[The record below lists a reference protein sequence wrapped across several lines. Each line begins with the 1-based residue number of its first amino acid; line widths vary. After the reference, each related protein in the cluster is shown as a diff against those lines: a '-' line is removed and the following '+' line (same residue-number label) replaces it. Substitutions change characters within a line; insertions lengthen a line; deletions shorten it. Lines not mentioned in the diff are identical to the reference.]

1 MIESIQL
8 NYNGLQV
15 VAALANKARL
25 WVLHQAMS
33 ADRAVDRGLRFRES
47 ESSLVIHLQFES
59 LHPLLWST
67 CKSRISLSLLHVHQT
82 TNKVMTSQH
91 DFVKTFPQLIPK
103 PSSNWLENLS
113 NFSSLLLKCAPG
125 IVDFAYAAT
134 LVL

>member
-67 CKSRISLSLLHVHQT
+67 CKSRISLSLLHIHQT
-82 TNKVMTSQH
+82 TNKVMTSQQSP
-91 DFVKTFPQLIPK
+91 KTFPQLIPK
-103 PSSNWLENLS
+103 PSSNWPDSLS
-113 NFSSLLLKCAPG
+113 PTGSKTSPIFRASFSHVLL
-125 IVDFAYAAT
+125 V
-134 LVL
+134 